1 MKEIDVMEES
11 RVIIPLIEAAVE
23 AAKPEK
29 YLKDIKIGSNILSKG
44 NEEIRFNNI
53 YMIAVGKAALSM
65 ARPFLN
71 VKFKDRIIISIE
83 KGGIDDVIVSSHPLS
98 SENGYLGARRVLDL
112 ISKTG
117 ENDLILFLLSG
128 GASAILADY
137 LIPTDLVNA
146 LFTDLMKAGADIFE
160 LNTVRKHLSFLK
172 GGRMVKQTRSKILS
186 LIVSDVMGD
195 DLSTIG
201 SGPTYFDNSTFQ
213 DAIEIMKK
221 FNLDGKYPEIV
232 QILKEPE
239 RYGLIETLKKEEFP
253 HWRVVNEI
261 ICNNEKSLNAV
272 EKKARGYG
280 YGVVNLGTV
289 VSGEAR
295 IVARELYKKFSSI
308 GKKTVMVSGGETVVT
323 VRGNGKG
330 GRNQEFVLSLVRE
343 IKEDEVIASFG
354 TDGIDGTSDAAG
366 AVADYSTNIK
376 ARTLP
381 VEKYLE
387 NNDSYSFFKKTN
399 TLIITGPTGT
409 NVMDI
414 QIFIRK

>member
-1 MKEIDVMEES
+1 MKKIDIMEES
-11 RVIIPLIEAAVE
+11 MVIIPLIEEAIE

-29 YLKDIKIGSNILSKG
+29 YLKDIKIGSNTLLKG

-71 VKFKDRIIISIE
+71 VRFKDRIIISIE
-83 KGGIDDVIVSSHPLS
+83 NDGMDDVIVSSHPLS
-98 SENGYLGARRVLDL
+98 NENGYLGARKVLDL
-112 ISKTG
+112 ISRTG
-117 ENDLILFLLSG
+117 EEDLILFLLSG

-137 LIPTDLVNA
+137 LIPVSSVNA
-146 LFTDLMKAGADIFE
+146 LITDLMKAGADIFE

-172 GGRMVKQTRSKILS
+172 GGKLVKQTRSKILS

-213 DAIEIMKK
+213 DAIEILKK

-239 RYGLIETLKKEEFP
+239 RHGLMETLKKEEFP
-253 HWRVVNEI
+253 EWRVINEI

-272 EKKARGYG
+272 EKKAKEYG
-280 YGVVNLGTV
+280 YGVANLGTV

-295 IVARELYKKFSSI
+295 IAAKEIYKKFSSI

-354 TDGIDGTSDAAG
+354 TDGIDGISDAAG

-399 TLIITGPTGT
+399 TLIVTGPTGT